1 MRSQPYLEPMSTS
14 QMVRDAGL
22 DAVIGMYPV
31 VHRLRS
37 TVVAPW
43 ASSRRG
49 DPAVR
54 APKRVLLYGVPGSGT
69 TFIAH
74 RLADE
79 LNELGGVSAIVL
91 EDVDADVARDAHEF
105 TAMLNGDETRDV
117 VLIGVSHAPW
127 SLPRTLI
134 GEGGFERMAFV
145 SPPDWDARRFRMWEL
160 PVGQRL
166 DAAALDEIVMA
177 TEGWSGAD
185 LCGLGASASA
195 ASPSVMVETIL
206 AEARAQPAT
215 STAWLGE
222 ARAMIRTL
230 DTQERIDDLIG
241 YLQRYRLL

>member
-1 MRSQPYLEPMSTS
+1 
-14 QMVRDAGL
+14 MVRDAGL

-43 ASSRRG
+43 TSLRRG

-79 LNELGGVSAIVL
+79 LNELGGVSAIVV
-91 EDVDADVARDAHEF
+91 EDVDADVARDADEF

-117 VLIGVSHAPW
+117 VLVGVSHAPW
-127 SLPRTLI
+127 NLPRTLI

-160 PVGQRL
+160 PVGQRV
-166 DAAALDEIVMA
+166 DAAGLDEIVMA

-185 LCGLGASASA
+185 LCGLGTSASA
-195 ASPSVMVETIL
+195 ASPSTSWPRGSSSSSRLQPSSTRRATWPGRSRNSASSRRTVKRIL
-206 AEARAQPAT
+206 SGVT
-215 STAWLGE
+215 SL
-222 ARAMIRTL
+222 R
-230 DTQERIDDLIG
+230 
-241 YLQRYRLL
+241 

>member
-1 MRSQPYLEPMSTS
+1 
-14 QMVRDAGL
+14 MVRDSGL

-43 ASSRRG
+43 TSSLRG

-54 APKRVLLYGVPGSGT
+54 APRRILLYGVPGSGT

-74 RLADE
+74 RLAAE
-79 LNELGGVSAIVL
+79 LEDLGVISAIVL
-91 EDVDADVARDAHEF
+91 DDVDAAAGRDAEEF
-105 TAMLNGDETRDV
+105 SAVLNGAETRNV

-127 SLPRTLI
+127 SLPRQLI
-134 GEGGFERMAFV
+134 GDDGFERMAFV

-160 PVGQRL
+160 PIGQRI
-166 DAAALDEIVMA
+166 DAAGLDEIVMA

-185 LCGLGASASA
+185 LARLGSTATTE
-195 ASPSVMVETIL
+195 SPSVLVETVL
-206 AEARAQPAT
+206 AETAAEPST
-215 STAWLGE
+215 STSWFGE
-222 ARAMIRTL
+222 ARSMIRTL
-230 DTQERIDDLIG
+230 DSQERIDDLIG